1 MDVLYEMVSSVAG
14 IELAPGGGLRDAFA
28 MREVVVASDDEPL
41 AGQKAREVAIALDML
56 GHAVGNLDNTAG
68 TGTALVA
75 PDIAVDGR
83 LGVGARKRNG
93 LLRDGIGHD
102 ASQMTFVL
110 SDIIIALW
118 IEGPTKRA
126 DKAQSH
132 AW

>member
-75 PDIAVDGR
+75 PRYSRGWSSR
-83 LGVGARKRNG
+83 RRC
-93 LLRDGIGHD
+93 
-102 ASQMTFVL
+102 S
-110 SDIIIALW
+110 
-118 IEGPTKRA
+118 ETKRA
-126 DKAQSH
+126 LA
-132 AW
+132 